1 MADYFSAIV
10 QRLRAKMDVLPSL
23 VPPWIT
29 VMNRPEALNQNQW
42 DEEDNIPAIDPDED
56 ESIVQPFDPAKIRV
70 ETRSMSLDLLLQRIE
85 YKELDLAP
93 DFQRKGG
100 LWKPKAKSRLI
111 ESLLIRIPLPAF
123 YMDATDE
130 DRWSVIDG
138 LQRLSILKSFVI
150 DKIMR
155 LEGMEFLSQLEGK
168 NYEEIPRNFQRR
180 ILEAQV
186 TVYLIEKGTPP
197 EVKFNIF
204 RRINTGGLPLTPQE
218 IRHALYQG
226 KATRLLKELAE
237 LPSFLEATTKSI
249 PKDRMADREF
259 VLRFLAFIVTDPED
273 YKSVEFDSF
282 LGDTMKTIN
291 LFPDSRIEILKTQF
305 EVAMLC
311 SSILLGKHAFR
322 KIYDEYSARL
332 PINKA
337 LFEAWSVNLAKLTID
352 ECSILEENKEILL
365 GGFIQL
371 MEHWKFANSISQGTG
386 DPGRV
391 KIRFKS
397 IRLLIQYCLSEQI
410 RAEKTFGDFIADFI
424 GSEETLVEV

>member
-1 MADYFSAIV
+1 MNHSAPLS
-10 QRLRAKMDVLPSL
+10 QQPLDVDSSL
-23 VPPWIT
+23 G
-29 VMNRPEALNQNQW
+29 
-42 DEEDNIPAIDPDED
+42 IDPDED
-56 ESIVQPFDPAKIRV
+56 ESIVQPFDPAEIRV

-100 LWKPKAKSRLI
+100 LWKTKAKSRLI

-123 YMDATDE
+123 YMDATDD

-150 DKIMR
+150 DQTMK
-155 LEGMEFLSQLEGK
+155 LEGLEFLSQLEGK
-168 NYEEIPRNFQRR
+168 TYDEIPRNFQRR

-226 KATRLLKELAE
+226 PATELLKELAGSQE
-237 LPSFLEATTKSI
+237 FLDATTKSI
-249 PKDRMADREF
+249 PSDRMADREF
-259 VLRFLAFIVTDPED
+259 ILRFIAFRITDPEE
-273 YKSVEFDSF
+273 YTSVEFDSF
-282 LGDTMKTIN
+282 LAEKMKEINQMNSNEIDLLKLEFSKAMNLALELFGDN
-291 LFPDSRIEILKTQF
+291 
-305 EVAMLC
+305 
-311 SSILLGKHAFR
+311 AFR
-322 KIYDEYSARL
+322 KRYDEYSARL

-337 LFEAWSVNLAKLTID
+337 LFEAWSVNLSTLSEAESELLKKREDVLND
-352 ECSILEENKEILL
+352 E
-365 GGFIQL
+365 FIEL
-371 MEHWKFANSISQGTG
+371 MNYWQFANSISQGTG

-391 KIRFKS
+391 KIRFKL
-397 IRLLIQYCLSEQI
+397 IRLLIQYCLQDQRSHNRSFQ
-410 RAEKTFGDFIADFI
+410 DFI
-424 GSEETLVEV
+424 GVDKTLIAF

>member
-1 MADYFSAIV
+1 MNY
-10 QRLRAKMDVLPSL
+10 PE
-23 VPPWIT
+23 PP
-29 VMNRPEALNQNQW
+29 PENQW
-42 DEEDNIPAIDPDED
+42 NNLDDGPAIDPDED

-93 DFQRKGG
+93 DFQRQGG
-100 LWKPKAKSRLI
+100 LWKSKAKSRLI

-123 YMDATDE
+123 YMDATDD

-138 LQRLSILKSFVI
+138 LQRLSALKLFVI
-150 DKIMR
+150 DKTMR
-155 LEGMEFLSQLEGK
+155 LEGLEFLSQLEGMT
-168 NYEEIPRNFQRR
+168 YEEIPRNLQRR

-226 KATRLLKELAE
+226 KATRLLKELAD

-259 VLRFLAFIVTDPED
+259 VLRFLAFIITDPEN

-291 LFPDSRIEILKTQF
+291 LFPDEKLELLKLQF
-305 EVAMLC
+305 ERAMLA
-311 SSILLGKHAFR
+311 SSNLLGKMAFR
-322 KIYDEYSARL
+322 KIYDEDSPNYREYGARL

-337 LFEAWSVNLAKLTID
+337 LFETWSVNLATLTVDEHLVLKKNHDILID
-352 ECSILEENKEILL
+352 
-365 GGFIQL
+365 GFFTL
-371 MEHWKFANSISQGTG
+371 MGNWKFLNSISQGTG

-391 KIRFKS
+391 KVRFKS
-397 IRLLIQYCLSEQI
+397 IRLLIQYCLSDNI
-410 RAEKTFGDFIADFI
+410 RTEKSFGDFIA
-424 GSEETLVEV
+424 SEDIQVEA

>member
-1 MADYFSAIV
+1 MNY
-10 QRLRAKMDVLPSL
+10 PE
-23 VPPWIT
+23 PP
-29 VMNRPEALNQNQW
+29 PENQW
-42 DEEDNIPAIDPDED
+42 NDALDDGPAIDPDED

-85 YKELDLAP
+85 YSELDLAP
-93 DFQRKGG
+93 DFQRQGG
-100 LWKPKAKSRLI
+100 LWKSKTKSRLI

-123 YMDATDE
+123 YMDATDD

-138 LQRLSILKSFVI
+138 LQRLSALKLFVI
-150 DKIMR
+150 DKTMR
-155 LEGMEFLSQLEGK
+155 LEGLEFLSQLEG
-168 NYEEIPRNFQRR
+168 NTYEEIPRNFQRR

-226 KATRLLKELAE
+226 KATRFLKELADGT
-237 LPSFLEATTKSI
+237 SFLKATTKSI

-259 VLRFLAFIVTDPED
+259 VLRFLAFIITDPEY

-291 LFPDSRIEILKTQF
+291 LFSDEKIEKLRCQF
-305 EVAMLC
+305 DVAMQT
-311 SSILLGKHAFR
+311 SSNLLGRHAFR
-322 KIYDEYSARL
+322 KIYGEYSARL

-337 LFEAWSVNLAKLTID
+337 LFETWSVNLATLTV
-352 ECSILEENKEILL
+352 EQCSVLEENKEILL
-365 GGFIQL
+365 DGFIKL
-371 MEHWKFANSISQGTG
+371 MGYWKFSNSISQGTG

-397 IRLLIQYCLSEQI
+397 IRLLIQYCLSDTI
-410 RAEKTFGDFIADFI
+410 RVEKSFSEFITDFI
-424 GSEETLVEV
+424 GSEEIPVEA